1 MAENFLKTGCIS
13 MQINRAEL
21 QKVRVKLSRDAL
33 TIQKEGTSSV
43 SPSSSSPV
51 NQPESTNGKAESL
64 SWKRSPSTST
74 NGEASSPTQKKP
86 APPLGERTVK
96 LTKRKVGGLGM
107 SIKGGRESN
116 LPIAISK
123 IYKDQAAYETSQL
136 HEGDIILEVNGQDI
150 RRATHD
156 EAVAVLKKGGSE
168 IELTV
173 IHSSS
178 SSSVANSE
186 ITPGTTSEAGQSSVS
201 KQANGIVRSVEE
213 SSSDA
218 ECRENSSQKS
228 SEVGETDSNSSL
240 QSWTDNIVLPLTF
253 ASVSRYKTGEDTL
266 RSNAFEVSSMD
277 GGASVVLYSEN
288 KVELLSWYSAIKDRV
303 VLLLE
308 QAMNLS
314 NASLPSPEQVIHM
327 GWIWERLRSTNHWNV
342 WKRKFLTVKGS
353 ELQVFEMPP
362 VATRD
367 WLKSEVS
374 HNLMEIVCH
383 ICKEDEQ
390 LDKREHCFT
399 VQSYSGVSHYLA
411 VDTEAD
417 MTEIVNRVQE
427 ATHQAVVQIESRSF
441 PGKWRGQS
449 VKLVLDLKRG
459 LRLYSGTDRSLLWQY
474 RFSFLRG
481 SSDDGA
487 RKIVLLFSQ
496 SPAGPFDRQE
506 LEFTNMQQV
515 LTVMHAFYAA
525 KVAQVDPNFSFD
537 NSV

>member
-178 SSSVANSE
+178 
-186 ITPGTTSEAGQSSVS
+186 T
-201 KQANGIVRSVEE
+201 NGIVRSVEE

-218 ECRENSSQKS
+218 ECRENSSQK
-228 SEVGETDSNSSL
+228 
-240 QSWTDNIVLPLTF
+240 
-253 ASVSRYKTGEDTL
+253 
-266 RSNAFEVSSMD
+266 
-277 GGASVVLYSEN
+277 
-288 KVELLSWYSAIKDRV
+288 
-303 VLLLE
+303 
-308 QAMNLS
+308 
-314 NASLPSPEQVIHM
+314 VIHM

-374 HNLMEIVCH
+374 HNLMELVCH

-449 VKLVLDLKRG
+449 VKLVFDLKRG

-525 KVAQVDPNFSFD
+525 KVAQVDPNFSFE

>member
-1 MAENFLKTGCIS
+1 

-186 ITPGTTSEAGQSSVS
+186 ITPGTTSEASQSGVS

-374 HNLMEIVCH
+374 HNLMEVVCH

>member
-186 ITPGTTSEAGQSSVS
+186 ITPGTTSEASQSGVS

-374 HNLMEIVCH
+374 HNLMEVVCH

>member
-1 MAENFLKTGCIS
+1 

-51 NQPESTNGKAESL
+51 NQPESTNGKADSPT
-64 SWKRSPSTST
+64 WKRSPSEST
-74 NGEASSPTQKKP
+74 NGEAPSPTQKKP
-86 APPLGERTVK
+86 GTPLGERTVR
-96 LTKRKVGGLGM
+96 LTRRRVGGLGM

-123 IYKDQAAYETSQL
+123 IYKDQAAHETGQL
-136 HEGDIILEVNGQDI
+136 HEGDIILEVNGQNI
-150 RRATHD
+150 RQATHD
-156 EAVAVLKKGGSE
+156 EAVAALKKGGST

-173 IHSSS
+173 IHSS
-178 SSSVANSE
+178 VGDSE
-186 ITPGTTSEAGQSSVS
+186 LTAETTSEVSRSSVS
-201 KQANGIVRSVEE
+201 KQTNGIVRSVEE

-218 ECRENSSQKS
+218 ECKENSSQKS

-303 VLLLE
+303 VMLLE
-308 QAMNLS
+308 QSMNLS
-314 NASLPSPEQVIHM
+314 NASLPSSEQVMHM
-327 GWIWERLRSTNHWNV
+327 GWIWERLKSTSHWNV
-342 WKRKFLTVKGS
+342 WKRKFLTLKGS
-353 ELQVFEMPP
+353 ELQIFEMPP
-362 VATRD
+362 VVTRD

-374 HNLMEIVCH
+374 YNLMEIVCH
-383 ICKEDEQ
+383 VCKEDEQ
-390 LDKREHCFT
+390 LDKREHCFC
-399 VQSYSGVSHYLA
+399 VQSSSGVSHYLA

-417 MTEIVNRVQE
+417 VTEIVNRVQK
-427 ATHQAVVQIESRSF
+427 ATHQAVVQIESQTF

-449 VKLVLDLKRG
+449 VKLVFDLKRG
-459 LRLYSGTDRSLLWQY
+459 LRLYSATDRSLLWQY

-481 SSDDGA
+481 SSDDGV

-537 NSV
+537 NSF